1 MLHRLAI
8 VLGSLMLP
16 LVAHAAVVT
25 TPSWDGSL
33 SGNTELGGN
42 IQFGGNDAPKFF
54 TSSGD
59 LKEAK
64 FTFFVATEGSLSGLG
79 VPQAN
84 VGGIVRMT
92 FALNAGGTALDPFD
106 LDMLFSMSFDEFGT
120 GSSGF
125 GRGASFSRTLTLPGD
140 FGALGLL
147 QGNFDETFALA
158 CVTETSFL
166 QSRGPTANFSDN
178 AFASCDASL
187 VYTFDDG
194 EIVDPDPN
202 GVPEPGT
209 LALFGLAMAGAALAA
224 RRRKTV

>member
-64 FTFFVATEGSLSGLG
+64 FTFSVSTEGSLLG
-79 VPQAN
+79 SAGPRATL

-92 FALNAGGTALDPFD
+92 FALNAGGTVLDPFD
-106 LDMLFSMSFDEFGT
+106 LDMPFEMFFGELGT
-120 GSSGF
+120 GIGGF
-125 GRGASFSRTLTLPGD
+125 GGGDIFSRTLTLPVDFDALKGD
-140 FGALGLL
+140 
-147 QGNFDETFALA
+147 FDETFVLA
-158 CVTETSFL
+158 CATTTFVS
-166 QSRGPTANFSDN
+166 QSTATADFVVDN
-178 AFASCDASL
+178 AFASCGASL
-187 VYTFDDG
+187 VYTFDNL
-194 EIVDPDPN
+194 VDPDPN

>member
-25 TPSWDGSL
+25 TLPWNGSL
-33 SGNTELGGN
+33 SGSTDFVGN

-64 FTFFVATEGSLSGLG
+64 FTFFVSTEGSLSGLG

-106 LDMLFSMSFDEFGT
+106 LEMDFSMSFREFGT
-120 GSSGF
+120 G
-125 GRGASFSRTLTLPGD
+125 FSRFSGNSSFVRTLMLPDDDIALELLEGGIFGD
-140 FGALGLL
+140 
-147 QGNFDETFALA
+147 TFALA
-158 CVTETSFL
+158 CATTTFAPFGVVDTS
-166 QSRGPTANFSDN
+166 
-178 AFASCDASL
+178 ASCGASL
-187 VYTFDDG
+187 EYTFDDG
-194 EIVDPDPN
+194 EAVEPDPN

>member
-25 TPSWDGSL
+25 TLPWNGSL
-33 SGNTELGGN
+33 SGSTDFVGN

-64 FTFFVATEGSLSGLG
+64 FTFFVSTEGSLSGLG

-125 GRGASFSRTLTLPGD
+125 GRGASFSRTLTLLD
-140 FGALGLL
+140 DASALGLL
-147 QGNFDETFALA
+147 EGNFGDTFELA
-158 CVTETSFL
+158 CATTTFVS
-166 QSRGPTANFSDN
+166 QSSAQADFEVGN
-178 AFASCDASL
+178 AFASCGASF
-187 VYTFDDG
+187 VYTFDNL
-194 EIVDPDPN
+194 EDPDPI